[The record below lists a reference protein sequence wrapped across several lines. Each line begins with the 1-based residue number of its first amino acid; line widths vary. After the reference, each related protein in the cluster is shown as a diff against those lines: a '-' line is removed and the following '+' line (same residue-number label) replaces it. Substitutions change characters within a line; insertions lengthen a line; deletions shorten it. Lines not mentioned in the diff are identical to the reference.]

1 MPRIVPAVE
10 DIDPGSF
17 RPPFC
22 PRPDCPQHHPAP
34 DRPFRFKR
42 DGSYTRKNDG
52 RRVPRFRCSVCGKG
66 LSLQTFA
73 FSHYLKRPEL
83 SEPIAAGL
91 NAGSAHR
98 QLARS
103 LGCAH
108 STVTRRAAR
117 LGRHALLINAEARQS
132 IQGIDEPIVF
142 DHFETFEV
150 TQDLPVGIGTAV
162 GHRSWFIHDLE
173 PAPHRRTGRMS
184 ARQKARMQA
193 LYKKIGSPPKNAY
206 FLSFRSFLDRMLDL
220 AGDDG
225 LELYSDGHADYRRAL
240 ARHPKRAAVKHH
252 VFPNPKRGP
261 KGSPRSPEAIRRDRA
276 MFPVDLLHGILR
288 HTCAHHR
295 RETIAF
301 GRRLNALME
310 RLHLAV
316 VWRNWVKGRSER
328 KPDRTTPAMV
338 LGLADR
344 PLTWKQIL
352 RRRLFPSRI
361 KVPEGWMK
369 VYRRE
374 WITKAIGTNRPHDL
388 VNAF

>member
-1 MPRIVPAVE
+1 MAQTDPTVE
-10 DIDPGSF
+10 QIGPDAF
-17 RPPFC
+17 QPPHC
-22 PRPDCPQHHPAP
+22 PRSDCPRHRPSDDQ
-34 DRPFRFKR
+34 PFRFHR
-42 DGSYTRKNDG
+42 HAWYWRKNDR
-52 RRVPRFRCSVCGKG
+52 RRVVRYRCNACGKTF
-66 LSLQTFA
+66 SQQAFA
-73 FSHYLKRPEL
+73 FSYYLKRPEL
-83 SEPIAAGL
+83 SVPIAAGL
-91 NAGSAHR
+91 HAGSAHR

-108 STVTRRAAR
+108 STVTLRAAR
-117 LGRHALLINAEARQS
+117 LGRHALLFNAEARQF
-132 IQGIDEPIVF
+132 IRRIDEPIVF

-162 GHRSWFIHDLE
+162 GHRSWFVHDLE
-173 PAPHRRTGRMS
+173 PAPHRRAGRMS
-184 ARQKARMQA
+184 AVQKSRMRA
-193 LYKKIGSPPKNAY
+193 LYKRIGIPPRNAY
-206 FLSFRSFLDRMLDL
+206 RSSFRHFLDRMLDL
-220 AGDDG
+220 AGG
-225 LELYSDGHADYRRAL
+225 GMELFSDGHADYRRAL
-240 ARHPKRAAVKHH
+240 QRHSHRSAVSHQA
-252 VFPNPKRGP
+252 FPNPKRGP
-261 KGSPRSPEAIRRDRA
+261 KGSPRSLEAVRRDRA
-276 MFPVDLLHGILR
+276 MFPVDLLHAILR

-301 GRRLNALME
+301 GRRINALME

-328 KPDRTTPAMV
+328 KPDPQTPAMV

-344 PLTWKQIL
+344 PWTWTQVL

-374 WITKAIGTNRPHDL
+374 WITKAIGPNRPHAL